1 MPYKTIIVAIDN
13 DETSEDVCRRAVDL
27 ATTCAAQLHL
37 IHIVEPL
44 PPIAAPGVIGGAPFP
59 PTPTDEEHQQSIEDA
74 NQQLSKLATELGEI
88 VTGCEVI
95 ESANTRNAIHEA
107 GEAINAELIIAG
119 SHGRH
124 GLSLFFSGSTAN
136 ELLKDA
142 PCDVLAVR
150 ISDE

>member
-1 MPYKTIIVAIDN
+1 MPYRTIIVAIDN
-13 DETSEDVCRRAVDL
+13 DENSGEICQRAVDL
-27 ATTCAAQLHL
+27 ASVCDARIHL
-37 IHIVEPL
+37 IHVLEPL

-59 PTPTDEEHQQSIEDA
+59 PTPTDEEHQQSIDDA
-74 NQQLSKLATELGEI
+74 DQQLSKLAAELGEI
-88 VTGCEVI
+88 VSGYEVI
-95 ESANTRNAIHEA
+95 ESANTRNAIHDVAEA
-107 GEAINAELIIAG
+107 KSAELIIAG

-150 ISDE
+150 IADA

>member
-1 MPYKTIIVAIDN
+1 MPYQTIIVAVDN
-13 DETSEDVCRRAVDL
+13 DDTSLEVCSRALDL
-27 ATTCAAQLHL
+27 ANSCSARLHL
-37 IHIVEPL
+37 IHVVEPL

-59 PTPTDEEHQQSIEDA
+59 PTPTDEEHQQSIDEA
-74 NQQLSKLATELGEI
+74 NQQLSQQAARLGEI
-88 VTGCEVI
+88 VSGYEVI
-95 ESANTRNAIHEA
+95 ESPNTRNTIHESAEAA
-107 GEAINAELIIAG
+107 GADLIIAG

-150 ISDE
+150 IK

>member
-1 MPYKTIIVAIDN
+1 MPYRTIILAVDN
-13 DETSEDVCRRAVDL
+13 DENSGEVCKKATDL
-27 ATTCAAQLHL
+27 ATACDARLHL
-37 IHIVEPL
+37 IHVVEPL

-59 PTPTDEEHQQSIEDA
+59 PTPTEEEHQQSIDDA
-74 NQQLSKLATELGEI
+74 DQQLSNLATELGDIVSGYEI
-88 VTGCEVI
+88 I
-95 ESANTRNAIHEA
+95 ESPNPRNAIHEA
-107 GEAINAELIIAG
+107 AEAKAADLIIAG

-150 ISDE
+150 IADS

>member
-1 MPYKTIIVAIDN
+1 MPYKTIIVAVDY
-13 DETSEDVCRRAVDL
+13 DDTRAAVCRRAVDL
-27 ATTCAAQLHL
+27 ASLCDARLHL

-59 PTPTDEEHQQSIEDA
+59 PAQSDQEHQQSIDDA
-74 NQQLSKLATELGEI
+74 TEQLSALAAELGEM
-88 VTGCEVI
+88 VTGFEVI
-95 ESANTRNAIHEA
+95 ESANTRNAIHDVAESK
-107 GEAINAELIIAG
+107 NAELIIAG

-150 ISDE
+150 IPE